1 MGKEKRRAR
10 QDDRNMKRDEFGSEC
25 SLSEWS
31 SEYDSLSSEGD
42 ADIQTIADAEE
53 HFEEKDVVSAIA
65 EGTEEEEIVISLD
78 DLAVEDN
85 KQNDEDQL
93 AAMVDTAVH

>member
-1 MGKEKRRAR
+1 
-10 QDDRNMKRDEFGSEC
+10 MKRDEFGSEC

-65 EGTEEEEIVISLD
+65 EGTEEEEEIVISLD

-93 AAMVDTAVH
+93 AAMVDTAVHDEYATQDDDKN